1 MSSTTWTPGALS
13 SEARALAGICWRVV
27 EAQHR
32 VSTMKLVDTV
42 SEQELLE
49 NLIDTTKPP
58 LPPECRDLDY
68 LLSTPFRYGAV
79 YPNGS
84 RFRRAGMTEGVFYA
98 SEAPHTAIA
107 EKAFFRLL
115 FYAESPATPWPIN
128 PSEYTAFSSEYA
140 AKRSIDLTKG
150 KFASDKGRWMHLTD
164 YGFCQTFVDLAR
176 SAEIEVIRY
185 ASVRD
190 PENGMN
196 LALLT
201 CRAFAKPKPIDR
213 QTWHIRLSEAGV
225 QAICESPKSGLTFD
239 RRTFAADPRIA
250 SLRWVRD

>member
-1 MSSTTWTPGALS
+1 MSSTTWTRDALS
-13 SEARALAGICWRVV
+13 SEARVLDGICWRVV

-42 SEQELLE
+42 AEQELLE
-49 NLIDTTKPP
+49 NLVDTTKPP
-58 LPPECRDLDY
+58 VPPECRNLDY

-98 SEAPHTAIA
+98 SEMPHTAIA

-128 PSEYTAFSSEYA
+128 PSEYTAFS
-140 AKRSIDLTKG
+140 AKYTTKKSIDLTKG
-150 KFASDKGRWMHLTD
+150 KFAADKDRWMHLTD
-164 YGFCQTFVDLAR
+164 YASCQMFADIAR
-176 SAEIEVIRY
+176 AAEIEIIRY

-190 PENGMN
+190 PENGIN

-225 QAICESPKSGLTFD
+225 QAICESPKSGITFD
-239 RRTFAADPRIA
+239 RMTFAADPRI
-250 SLRWVRD
+250 SGLRWVRD